1 MNILGHT
8 VKGMLLLANLGAGFI
23 FLVCAYSPFLSPV
36 AHPVLSCAGLFFPF
50 LLLAVLAFVPVWLLY
65 CRKLVWV
72 SLGFLLLGGRAVITY
87 TPLCG
92 GQTETAEGEVL
103 KFLTYN
109 VMGMQGDEKDKSH
122 PIQTYIKESDADV
135 VCLQEFRWNDKEIRK
150 AFPMYPYVR
159 SLEVGNGNCMACLSR
174 FPILSVERIHYESQN
189 NGSFI
194 LCLQMGKD
202 TLNVVCNHLE
212 SNKLDAHDK
221 EVYEGLIKSPD
232 EQKVKSGGK
241 YLLRKLAD
249 AAVIR
254 APQAD
259 SVARAISRLSTRYLL
274 VCGDF
279 NDSPISYAHHTIGK
293 GLTDA
298 YRAAGCGPGFS
309 YNRNFLYFRID
320 HLFVNSGFRPLKC
333 RVDNSILASDHYPLW
348 CLVEKL

>member
-8 VKGMLLLANLGAGFI
+8 VKGVLLLGNVGVGIGF
-23 FLVCAYSPFLSPV
+23 LCCAYSPSMSPV
-36 AHPVLSCAGLFFPF
+36 AHPILSCAGLFFPF
-50 LLLAVLAFVPVWLLY
+50 LLLSVLVFIPIWFFY
-65 CRKLVWV
+65 CRKYVWV
-72 SLGFLLLGGRAVITY
+72 PLIFLVAGGGAILTY
-87 TPLCG
+87 TPFRSAE
-92 GQTETAEGEVL
+92 ETAEGEVL

-109 VMGMQGDEKDKSH
+109 VMGMQGDTEDESH
-122 PIQTYIKESDADV
+122 PIQTYIQQSDADV
-135 VCLQEFRWNDKEIRK
+135 VCLQEFHWDNEKIKKE
-150 AFPMYPYVR
+150 FPMYPYVR
-159 SLEVGNGNCMACLSR
+159 SLEVGNGNKMGCLSR
-174 FPILSVERIHYESQN
+174 FPILSVEPVVYKSVT

-194 LCLQMGKD
+194 LRLKMESD
-202 TLNVVCNHLE
+202 TLVVVCNHLE

-221 EVYEGLIKSPD
+221 EVYEGLLKSPE
-232 EQKVKSGGK
+232 EQNVKADGK

-259 SVARAISRLSTRYLL
+259 SVAQAISRQSSKYLM

-279 NDSPISYAHHTIGK
+279 NDSPISYAHHTIGR

-298 YRAAGCGPGFS
+298 YREAGWGPGFS

-320 HLFVNSGFRPLKC
+320 HMFVNKGFRVLKC
-333 RVDNSILASDHYPLW
+333 RVDNSISASDHYPLW

>member
-8 VKGMLLLANLGAGFI
+8 VKGVLLLGNIVAGAGF
-23 FLVCAYSPFLSPV
+23 LLCAYSPSLSPV

-50 LLLAVLAFVPVWLLY
+50 LLLAVLVFVPVWLFY
-65 CRKLVWV
+65 YRRLVWV
-72 SLGFLLLGGRAVITY
+72 PLAFLLLGGGAIVTY
-87 TPLCG
+87 TPFHSAKEA
-92 GQTETAEGEVL
+92 TDGEVL

-109 VMGMQGDEKDKSH
+109 VMGMQGDEEDESH
-122 PIQTYIKESDADV
+122 PIQTYIQRSDADV
-135 VCLQEFRWNDKEIRK
+135 VCLQEFRWDEKQMK
-150 AFPMYPYVR
+150 QAFPMYPYVK
-159 SLEVGNGNCMACLSR
+159 SLQVGNGNRMGCLSR
-174 FPILSVERIHYESQN
+174 FPILSVEQIPYESGS
-189 NGSFI
+189 NGSF
-194 LCLQMGKD
+194 LLRLKMEKD
-202 TLNVVCNHLE
+202 TLTVICNHLE

-221 EVYEGLIKSPD
+221 EVYEGLLKSPD
-232 EQKVKSGGK
+232 EQKVKTGGK

-259 SVARAISRLSTRYLL
+259 SVAQAISRLDTKYLL

-279 NDSPISYAHHTIGK
+279 NDSPISYAHRTIGR

-298 YRAAGCGPGFS
+298 YRAAGWGPGFS

-320 HLFVNSGFRPLKC
+320 HLFVNKGFRPLKC
-333 RVDNSILASDHYPLW
+333 RVDNSISASDHYPLW